1 MVKLSGVKH
10 RAADVA
16 LAVKRLQHRHHRALS
31 QALAPLGLSLVQW
44 DTLRH
49 LDRQPDASLHDL
61 AVLTFQTDQSFG
73 SLAVRMAERGLI
85 ERITGPGRAVRH
97 RLTDEGARLAAITS
111 GGAIPDTADYDVIED
126 PAGAFVGKVNED
138 FAIESMSGDIFLL
151 GNRSW
156 RILRVEA
163 GRLRVADVDSRQCAV
178 ERRRTRARDEL
189 DRLHDAV

>member
-1 MVKLSGVKH
+1 MKH
-10 RAADVA
+10 QPAEVG

-85 ERITGPGRAVRH
+85 ERVPGPGRAVRH
-97 RLTDEGARLAAITS
+97 RLTEEGARLRAEGQAL
-111 GGAIPDTADYDVIED
+111 ADQVVESSFSLLS
-126 PAGAFVGKVNED
+126 PAQ
-138 FAIESMSGDIFLL
+138 L
-151 GNRSW
+151 
-156 RILRVEA
+156 
-163 GRLRVADVDSRQCAV
+163 
-178 ERRRTRARDEL
+178 DEL
-189 DRLHDAV
+189 GDLLAIALGSDA

>member
-1 MVKLSGVKH
+1 VKH
-10 RAADVA
+10 HPAEVG

-85 ERITGPGRAVRH
+85 ERVPGPGRAVRH
-97 RLTDEGARLAAITS
+97 RLTEEGARLRTEGQALADRVVESSFSLLSPAQLDQLGDLLAI
-111 GGAIPDTADYDVIED
+111 A
-126 PAGAFVGKVNED
+126 
-138 FAIESMSGDIFLL
+138 L
-151 GNRSW
+151 GS
-156 RILRVEA
+156 
-163 GRLRVADVDSRQCAV
+163 
-178 ERRRTRARDEL
+178 
-189 DRLHDAV
+189 DA